1 MIAAVSAVFPAI
13 VRFIPI
19 LQKPAIRN
27 IALKIMLVVAGV
39 IIPLGAIAIFYLLF
53 DLGDPNRHGHY
64 LILLILDI
72 FFGLVAFGL
81 LNVNLTG
88 PHRLYRDRLARAFIL
103 EREDDDRPVYL
114 KDINRNNL
122 APYHLVNAT
131 VNLPS
136 STDQALRERRSDF
149 FLFSREYCGAPSIG
163 YEKTPEWKTNGADA
177 DLATAMAVSG
187 AAASSYMGLGSI
199 PSLTALLTFLNVRLG
214 FWILCAGHKDRFKAP
229 GFACLIREMTGF
241 AMSEKQ
247 KWVNLS
253 DGGHIE
259 NMGVYE
265 LLRRRCKFIISVDGE
280 SDPQSTF
287 EGHLTLVR
295 HAQIDFGIRID
306 SKLNELRPDATSKYS
321 QSHAMFCRVHY
332 PAQGGKEA
340 GTGLILYIK
349 LSVTGNESELIRRY
363 RLLHTDFP
371 HQTTLDQFFDEET
384 VRGLPAARRARHR
397 RPVLAR
403 APRRECHSTD
413 HRAMVP
419 GSRR

>member
-1 MIAAVSAVFPAI
+1 MRSLV
-13 VRFIPI
+13 
-19 LQKPAIRN
+19 LK
-27 IALKIMLVVAGV
+27 IALILAGV
-39 IIPLGAIAIFYLLF
+39 IIPLAAVALFYLAF
-53 DLGDPNRHGHY
+53 DFGDLRRSDSHFPG
-64 LILLILDI
+64 LLILDI
-72 FFGLVAFGL
+72 FFAFVAFGI

-88 PHRLYRDRLARAFIL
+88 PHRLYRDQLARTFVQ

-114 KDINRNNL
+114 KDINRNNS
-122 APYHLVNAT
+122 APYHLINAT

-149 FLFSREYCGAPSIG
+149 FLFSREFCGAPSIG
-163 YEKTPEWKTNGADA
+163 YQRTPDWKTNGQDA

-187 AAASSYMGLGSI
+187 AAASSYMGLGSM

-214 FWILCAGHKDRFKAP
+214 FWILRPGYKHRFEAP
-229 GFACLIREMTGF
+229 GFACLIREMTGI

-287 EGHLTLVR
+287 QGHLTLVR

-306 SKLNELRPDATSKYS
+306 SKLSELRPDATSKYS

-332 PAQGGKEA
+332 PAQEGKEA

-371 HQTTLDQFFDEET
+371 HQTTLDQFFDEEQFEAYRELG
-384 VRGLPAARRARHR
+384 VHVAEGLFSPALLGGNVNPPTIAQWFRCLAASLLEPEIDARLELRF
-397 RPVLAR
+397 
-403 APRRECHSTD
+403 
-413 HRAMVP
+413 
-419 GSRR
+419 